1 MTGLDAVS
9 MARPVAAA
17 AFETI
22 ERALSVVV
30 LGITVLVPGVEVLVR
45 VMTGSGY
52 IGAAGY
58 VENLTLWVGYVGA
71 ILAARYDLHLR
82 IGQLAD
88 RMPESVKPVVHG
100 FITLMTVAVAGALC
114 LAAIDFV
121 GAELSNPAT
130 VGFHVPIWAFEAIMP
145 VSLAAITLRYV
156 IQAGRLWRVALAGL
170 PLAALMAVTIDAAGF
185 VAVWPMMLA
194 LAIATALGAPLFV
207 LIGGTALVLFVAD
220 GIPVAGV
227 MVEAYRLA
235 ASPVIPAIPIFTL
248 VGFLLT
254 ESRASSRIVRL
265 FQALFGWV
273 PGGVALAAV
282 LLTAFM
288 GSFTGASGVLILAV
302 GGLLLPALVA
312 AGYRERFGIGLITG
326 SGSIGLLLPPSLAV
340 ILVAVVTQI
349 SILDLFIA
357 GFAPALLM
365 IGAAAAY
372 SVLVGRKVQTRTR
385 FDLREA
391 LAALNDAKWELMIPV
406 IALVAIFGG
415 FATFNE
421 AGALTAIFALV
432 VAVLV
437 HREIHP
443 LRDLPRVLV
452 RCATLV
458 GGVFMI
464 LGVAMGLTSYLV
476 DAQVPDQLADWAR
489 SNIESVLVFLL
500 LLNVFLLAV
509 GCIMDIFA
517 AIAVVLPLL
526 LPISAAFGIHPV
538 HLGIIFIANL
548 ELGYLTPPV
557 GMNLYLASYRFERP
571 FSQVC
576 YATLPLLVILL
587 VTVLVVTYLPL
598 FVSVPGMPFGQP

>member
-1 MTGLDAVS
+1 MTGLNIAPAMRS
-9 MARPVAAA
+9 GASTAIEA
-17 AFETI
+17 T
-22 ERALSVVV
+22 ERALS
-30 LGITVLVPGVEVLVR
+30 ITVLAITVLLPGFEVLVR
-45 VMTGSGY
+45 RITGSGY
-52 IGAAGY
+52 IGASGFA
-58 VENLTLWVGYVGA
+58 ENLTLWVGYVGA
-71 ILAARYDLHLR
+71 ILAARYDNHLR
-82 IGQLAD
+82 IGQLAN
-88 RMPESVKPVVHG
+88 RLPKPLSSAAG
-100 FITLMTVAVAGALC
+100 AIIALTTTAVAGALC

-121 GAELSNPAT
+121 RAELSNPT
-130 VGFHVPIWAFEAIMP
+130 TIGSSVPIWCFEAIMP
-145 VSLAAITLRYV
+145 VSLGMITLRYI
-156 IQAGRLWRVALAGL
+156 IQSGRLWGWALAGL
-170 PLAALMAVTIDAAGF
+170 PLAWLIAKAIDVGEFAAAG
-185 VAVWPMMLA
+185 PLLLA
-194 LAIATALGAPLFV
+194 LVIATALGAPLFV
-207 LIGGTALVLFVAD
+207 LIGGAALVLFVAD
-220 GIPVAGV
+220 GIPIAGV

-235 ASPVIPAIPIFTL
+235 ASPVVPAIPIFTL
-248 VGFLLT
+248 VGFVLT
-254 ESRASSRIVRL
+254 ESRASVRIVGL

-282 LLTAFM
+282 LLTAFL

-302 GGLLLPALVA
+302 GGLLLPALLA
-312 AGYRERFGIGLITG
+312 AGYRERFSIGLITG

-365 IGAAAAY
+365 IGAAATY
-372 SVLVGRKVQTRTR
+372 GVLVGRRVQKRTR
-385 FDLREA
+385 FDRREA
-391 LAALNDAKWELMIPV
+391 LAALNDAKWELMIPL
-406 IALVAIFGG
+406 IALGAIFGG

-421 AGALTAIFALV
+421 AGALTAIFALG
-432 VAVLV
+432 VAMLV
-437 HREIHP
+437 HRDIHP
-443 LRDLPRVLV
+443 LRDLPRILV

-476 DAQVPDQLADWAR
+476 DAQIPDQLAAWAR
-489 SNIESVLVFLL
+489 SNIDSVLIFLVA
-500 LLNVFLLAV
+500 LNIFLLAV

-538 HLGIIFIANL
+538 HLGVIFIANL

-576 YATLPLLVILL
+576 YATLPLLLILL
-587 VTVLVVTYLPL
+587 VTVLMVTYLPL
-598 FVSVPGMPFGQP
+598 FIPVPGMPFGQP